1 MYIDVDELTTVA
13 RTKIRLTIVAE
24 SIADNVAMPVLMSSA
39 LSCIVALTSSV
50 ISEYVSLLA
59 VGVRIFGQNAG
70 RFFGR
75 GVRGPVW

>member
-50 ISEYVSLLA
+50 ISEYVSLRCRWGSDIWTECGK
-59 VGVRIFGQNAG
+59 VF
-70 RFFGR
+70 
-75 GVRGPVW
+75 W